1 MGLFIC
7 FRCDHSTDVDYTNE
21 VVALILARGGS
32 KGIPYKNLAKIDGV
46 SMLGRALRIAN
57 NCNCFV
63 EVWVST
69 DSEKIAREA
78 YRHNVNVHYRS
89 EYSARDEATSLES
102 IQEFLNGHRHIKNIA
117 LIQCTSVFL
126 SEQYLIAAVDTFTLS
141 THNIECVFSVYRLNT
156 RHPNNCAFFNWIW
169 SKKNDFFL
177 ISKTEA
183 GNCDGNLMQ
192 IQSIWKPSISI
203 TTTPTTPR
211 LARRI
216 SRNRN
221 VLFV

>member
-7 FRCDHSTDVDYTNE
+7 FRCDHSTDVDYTNG

-169 SKKNDFFL
+169 SKKKMIFF
-177 ISKTEA
+177 
-183 GNCDGNLMQ
+183 
-192 IQSIWKPSISI
+192 
-203 TTTPTTPR
+203 
-211 LARRI
+211 
-216 SRNRN
+216 
-221 VLFV
+221 